1 MSTETT
7 TERTAAPYL
16 LVSKV
21 EGIKDR
27 LVPAKSSTGALAIAA
42 ASTWDV
48 VRADAVTVKALA
60 RVGIHLEVEKPAEV
74 AQGDLLAGAEGGEG

>member
-7 TERTAAPYL
+7 TAREAVPYL
-16 LVSKV
+16 LVSKI

-48 VRADAVTVKALA
+48 VRADAVTVKELSH
-60 RVGIHLEVEKPAEV
+60 VGIVLEVEKPADP
-74 AQGDLLAGAEGGEG
+74 AQGDILTGAEGGGE

>member
-7 TERTAAPYL
+7 TAREAAPYL
-16 LVSKV
+16 LVSKI

-60 RVGIHLEVEKPAEV
+60 KTGLVLDAAVPADP
-74 AQGDLLAGAEGGEG
+74 AQGDLLIGIEGSGE